1 MKARRKAKKNENSKT
16 SANEKLTG
24 ENLTTEVFET
34 EDGALFLTEA
44 EAIIEFPA
52 IPLYFST
59 SYSLVKPYIQGF
71 EMNTLDA
78 PSLKNVKI
86 DNDWQPKKANGES

>member
-1 MKARRKAKKNENSKT
+1 M

-52 IPLYFST
+52 IPLYFPT
-59 SYSLVKPYIQGF
+59 SYSLVKPYIRVLSDGASSVF
-71 EMNTLDA
+71 ISK
-78 PSLKNVKI
+78 P
-86 DNDWQPKKANGES
+86 